1 MAGVMARINY
11 VSDDGVTY
19 VARQDASNQAA
30 AGNIAATV
38 TAGLPKR
45 HRPRYILAR
54 NPTSGRERKIIIGAI
69 ANAMWVGGT
78 ATITLPDFDDDM
90 TPVVYN
96 IAGRIGEKR
105 YMP

>member
-11 VSDDGVTY
+11 VSDDGNTY
-19 VARQDASNQAA
+19 VVRQDASNQAA
-30 AGNIAATV
+30 TGNLAATV
-38 TAGLPKR
+38 TTGLPGR

-54 NPTSGRERKIIIGAI
+54 HPTTGRERKIVVGSI

-90 TPVVYN
+90 APVVYN